1 MSEGEWSIEITPTL
15 LFRFSALTYNGHR
28 IHYDRDYARDIE
40 GYPGLVTH
48 GPLQALAM
56 AEAAR
61 ARGVTATAFAYRL
74 VAPLFEHQG
83 LVADRRQLARDLSGR
98 QTARPRSRP
107 MTRPPRAPRPGARAL
122 RRASPTST
130 GGAST
135 RRANTRRSSS
145 TRSPSRGLLAAL
157 IPTEYGGLGLGLTEA
172 SVIMEEINRSGG
184 HSAACHAQMYTMG
197 AVLRHGSDA
206 QKRAYLPGIAS
217 GELRLQA
224 FSITED
230 AGRLGHDAD
239 RHDRTPR
246 GRRVRHRRPQELDQP
261 DRAVRPAA
269 PARAHRTPEA
279 RANGLSLF
287 LIDLRAR
294 ARGALEITP
303 VRTMFNYAT
312 NQVRYRGLRVPADSL
327 IGEEGQGFRYVIDGW
342 NAERILLAAEAIGDG
357 YWFTERA
364 TAYAN
369 TREVFGRPIGANQG
383 VQFPIAHAYMQVR
396 AADLMRYEAARRFD
410 AGEPCG
416 AEANMAKLLS
426 SEASWAAANACL
438 DTHGGYGFVDAYDVE
453 RKFRETRLYKVA
465 PVNNNLVTSFVATK
479 VLGLPRSY

>member
-1 MSEGEWSIEITPTL
+1 MPDHQKL
-15 LFRFSALTYNGHR
+15 RAQVRRLCARFPDSYWRRLDQAREYPQEFVDALT
-28 IHYDRDYARDIE
+28 E
-40 GYPGLVTH
+40 
-48 GPLQALAM
+48 
-56 AEAAR
+56 
-61 ARGVTATAFAYRL
+61 
-74 VAPLFEHQG
+74 
-83 LVADRRQLARDLSGR
+83 
-98 QTARPRSRP
+98 SR
-107 MTRPPRAPRPGARAL
+107 
-122 RRASPTST
+122 
-130 GGAST
+130 
-135 RRANTRRSSS
+135 
-145 TRSPSRGLLAAL
+145 LLAAL

-172 SVIMEEINRSGG
+172 SVVMEEINRSGG

-197 AVLRHGSDA
+197 AVLRHGSDE
-206 QKRAYLPGIAS
+206 QKRAYLPRIAG

-230 AGRLGHDAD
+230 EAGSDTARIATTARREGDEYVIDGRKNWTSRILESDLLLLLA
-239 RHDRTPR
+239 RT
-246 GRRVRHRRPQELDQP
+246 GS
-261 DRAVRPAA
+261 
-269 PARAHRTPEA
+269 PEA

-287 LIDLRAR
+287 LIDLRAVR
-294 ARGALEITP
+294 EGQPEALEVTP

-312 NQVRYRGLRVPADSL
+312 NQVRYRQLRVPASSL

-364 TAYAN
+364 TGYAN
-369 TREVFGRPIGANQG
+369 SREVFGRPIGANQG

-426 SEASWAAANACL
+426 AEASWAAADVCL
-438 DTHGGYGFVDAYDVE
+438 DTHGGYGFVDTYDVE

-465 PVNNNLVTSFVATK
+465 PVNNNLVTSFIATK